1 MNKKDFKYF
10 CIFTFLFSLC
20 SSSFAATVSASKT
33 TMSVVDK
40 SICEINLK
48 DKGKFTKE
56 LTEFDAN
63 KKATITLTLKEYY
76 GTRKSY

>member
-1 MNKKDFKYF
+1 MNKKILSIF

-40 SICEINLK
+40 SICEIKLK
-48 DKGKFTKE
+48 DMGDFTKE

-63 KKATITLTLKEYY
+63 KKEVTIT
-76 GTRKSY
+76 